1 MKYLTR
7 CALTLGYA
15 WSAVVLGATAAPP
28 GADISKVNGSVRVEA
43 GQAAG
48 DLSTVNGSV
57 TVGSDA
63 VAEDVETVNGSV
75 RIGDRARIGQA
86 STVNGAITVGA
97 GSVVDGPLETVNGSI
112 TLRQQS
118 RVVGGAET
126 VNGDL
131 RLEGAEVR
139 RGLATLNGDIH
150 VGTGSRLYGG
160 IHVEKNRNKSW
171 FGSGPQRNP
180 RVTIEQGAT
189 VEGPLRFEREVDLYL
204 APGVQVAA
212 IEGVPPRRF
221 EL

>member
-1 MKYLTR
+1 MKYWIR

-15 WSAVVLGATAAPP
+15 WSAVVLGAAAAP
-28 GADISKVNGSVRVEA
+28 GADISKVNGSVQVEA

-63 VAEDVETVNGSV
+63 VAAEVDTVNGSV

-97 GSVVDGPLETVNGSI
+97 GSVVDGPLETVNGGI
-112 TLRQQS
+112 TLRERA
-118 RVVGGAET
+118 RVAGGAQT

-139 RGLATLNGDIH
+139 QGLTTLNGDIH